1 MPLTFNINQLLHASS
16 PALGSVIPSRKH
28 VLRTPN
34 GKVFQAEWNAQN
46 KHLKETFLEKVARTV
61 FFPINNLI
69 ARLVLQSTQA
79 PASRVAETNN
89 QFQSKWAEGRWL
101 RTHFTPTPIEATT
114 PDKVVLKGTFFKN
127 VRAPENAPTV
137 ILFQPNNALSKEDTY
152 DWLLTEAALQEFP
165 YHFVCFDYR
174 GTGESK
180 GTPHSKKDLF
190 LDGDTIFQYVR
201 DKLHIPENEIHFY
214 GWSLGGGVASNVK
227 NPESLSRFV
236 NERSF
241 NSIDN
246 VVTNILKDNR
256 LARNETLN
264 TILHNKTLNTII
276 AKFAGFWTSFLN
288 WNMES
293 TKAIE
298 KFKGKTLVVHHP
310 RDEMMKGEASLY
322 RSLFQRATAP
332 PPRVSEHNLERFF
345 SFPDDIHGL
354 PLEYFGSTNGD
365 DNAGHEVAK
374 FLFGSNLSC
383 QKRMLERFEAAPSE
397 FKNRVFAKIA
407 ACEQHGGLYWGSG
420 ADQFYNRNGLTMSDA
435 TRVNAIVSE
444 KMSPSN
450 SPSMR

>member
-46 KHLKETFLEKVARTV
+46 KHLKETFLGKVARTV
-61 FFPINNLI
+61 FSPINNLI
-69 ARLVLQSTQA
+69 TRLVLPSTQA

-127 VRAPENAPTV
+127 VNAPENAPTV
-137 ILFQPNNALSKEDTY
+137 ILFQPNNALSKGDAF

-246 VVTNILKDNR
+246 VVTNILKDR
-256 LARNETLN
+256 MR
-264 TILHNKTLNTII
+264 NKTLATIL
-276 AKFAGFWTSFLN
+276 AKFAGFWATFLN
-288 WNMES
+288 WNIES

-310 RDEMMKGEASLY
+310 RDEMMKNEASPY

-332 PPRVSEHNLERFF
+332 PPRVSELNLQRFGESWNNHCSPLRFF
-345 SFPDDIHGL
+345 
-354 PLEYFGSTNGD
+354 ESTDGA

-407 ACEQHGGLYWGSG
+407 TCERGGGLYWGSG
-420 ADQFYNRNGLTMSDA
+420 EDRFYNRNGLTTSDDV
-435 TRVNAIVSE
+435 RVNAIVWE
-444 KMSPSN
+444 KMFPSN
-450 SPSMR
+450 